1 MYCRTCEDYYKRIG
15 RTKNN
20 LLKHMVRRGQGQG
33 QGQGQVHI
41 IINIHILFIFI

>member
-20 LLKHMVRRGQGQG
+20 LLKHMVRRGRGQEQEQEHEQEQEQEQG
-33 QGQGQVHI
+33 HI
-41 IINIHILFIFI
+41 